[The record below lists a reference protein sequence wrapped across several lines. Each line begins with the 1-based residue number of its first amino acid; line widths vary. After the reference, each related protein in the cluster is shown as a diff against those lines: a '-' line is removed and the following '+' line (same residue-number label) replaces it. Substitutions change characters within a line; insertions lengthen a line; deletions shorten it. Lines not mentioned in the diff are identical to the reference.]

1 MISINA
7 TLVVQ
12 IVNFLILIWILN
24 RVLFRPIF
32 KIIDER
38 ENIIT
43 SSKVDIERIEAEAKG
58 KLRTYENRMTK
69 AREEARV
76 RRDNARSEANTR
88 AREIMNRAKTEA
100 QDHISAIQTE
110 AAEAIEGVKTELAE
124 FRESIAELV
133 LAKFVGRGLR

>member
-24 RVLFRPIF
+24 RILFRPIF

-38 ENIIT
+38 ENFIA
-43 SSKVDIERIEAEAKG
+43 SSKADIERIEAEVMG
-58 KLRTYENRMTK
+58 KLRTYENRMAK
-69 AREEARV
+69 AREEARA
-76 RRDNARSEANTR
+76 RRDKARSEANTR
-88 AREIMNRAKTEA
+88 AREIMNRAKAEA

-110 AAEAIEGVKTELAE
+110 AAEAVEGVKLELAG

>member
-24 RVLFRPIF
+24 RILFRPIF

-38 ENIIT
+38 EDFIA
-43 SSKVDIERIEAEAKG
+43 SSKADIERIEAEAMG
-58 KLRTYENRMTK
+58 KIRTYENRMSEARAE
-69 AREEARV
+69 ARE
-76 RRDNARSEANTR
+76 RRDTARGEANTS
-88 AREIMNRAKTEA
+88 AREIMDRAKAEA

-110 AAEAIEGVKTELAE
+110 AAEAVEGVKIELAG

>member
-24 RVLFRPIF
+24 RILFRPIF

-38 ENIIT
+38 EDFIA
-43 SSKVDIERIEAEAKG
+43 SSKADIERIEAEAMG
-58 KLRTYENRMTK
+58 KIRAYENRMSK
-69 AREEARV
+69 ARAEARA
-76 RRDNARSEANTR
+76 RRDTARGEANTS
-88 AREIMNRAKTEA
+88 AREIMDRAKAEA

-110 AAEAIEGVKTELAE
+110 AAEAVEGVKIELAG